1 MSSHLHNSSPPS
13 HQEPDAPLPIQ
24 IISEEQ
30 NNTLNNKCPNALSE
44 NYYSDQWL
52 HEFAP
57 PVIKKLHKMAK
68 GAHLED
74 EDIRRLIGV
83 CIFETIADAS
93 EEMFNPRT
101 ERQRK
106 SPRSPFCDL
115 FELQEWKDWE
125 YWGDIEKYYKT
136 G

>member
-1 MSSHLHNSSPPS
+1 MDAPPLP
-13 HQEPDAPLPIQ
+13 QDPYGPLPIQ
-24 IISEEQ
+24 VLSEER
-30 NNTLNNKCPNALSE
+30 NNTLNNDCPNALSE

-57 PVIKKLHKMAK
+57 AVIEKIHKMAK
-68 GAHLED
+68 GVHLEE
-74 EDIRRLIGV
+74 EDVHRLIGV

-93 EEMFNPRT
+93 KEMAAPGAEKR
-101 ERQRK
+101 RK
-106 SPRSPFCDL
+106 DPRSQFCKL
-115 FELQEWKDWE
+115 FERQEWKDWE